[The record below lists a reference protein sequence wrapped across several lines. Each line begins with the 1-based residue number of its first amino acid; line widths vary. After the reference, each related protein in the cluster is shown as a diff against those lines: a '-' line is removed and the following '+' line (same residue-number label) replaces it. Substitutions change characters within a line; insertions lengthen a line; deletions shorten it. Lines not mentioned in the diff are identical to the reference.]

1 MKTYN
6 LVYPLITNGL
16 DFTLYTYTWMQR
28 LKKLSILL
36 TYVYILKI
44 ESSVKLL
51 FSEVITIYVIKD
63 MQASLFSCY

>member
-16 DFTLYTYTWMQR
+16 DFTLYTYTWIQR

>member
-16 DFTLYTYTWMQR
+16 DFTIYTYNWMQR

>member
-16 DFTLYTYTWMQR
+16 DFTLYTYTWIQR

-51 FSEVITIYVIKD
+51 FSEVITIYVIKN

>member
-6 LVYPLITNGL
+6 LVYPLIANGL

>member
-16 DFTLYTYTWMQR
+16 DFTVDTYTWMQR

>member
-6 LVYPLITNGL
+6 LVYPLIANGL
-16 DFTLYTYTWMQR
+16 DFTLYTYTWIQR

>member
-6 LVYPLITNGL
+6 IVNPLITNGL

>member
-6 LVYPLITNGL
+6 LVYPLIANGL
-16 DFTLYTYTWMQR
+16 DFTLYIYTWMQR

>member
-16 DFTLYTYTWMQR
+16 DFTLYIYTWMQR